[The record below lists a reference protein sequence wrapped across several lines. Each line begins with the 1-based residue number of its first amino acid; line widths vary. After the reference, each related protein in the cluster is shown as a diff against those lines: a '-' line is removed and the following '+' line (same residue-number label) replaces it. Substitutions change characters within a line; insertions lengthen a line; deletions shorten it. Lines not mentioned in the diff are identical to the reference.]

1 MLFQNLSGPC
11 SSISRPH
18 ASKKSTVSHDVVF
31 CPFWSEHL
39 SKGDNPACSNIPS
52 CPINRAASCDVGRP
66 MALLL
71 IGMLAKSRKLR
82 MLLPGPQ
89 EIEDNMCD
97 MNAPCPLSAI

>member
-1 MLFQNLSGPC
+1 
-11 SSISRPH
+11 
-18 ASKKSTVSHDVVF
+18 
-31 CPFWSEHL
+31 
-39 SKGDNPACSNIPS
+39 
-52 CPINRAASCDVGRP
+52 